1 LKGVYTLILFLKKE
15 KKIYKWSLRPGYYYY
30 TGSALNN
37 LEARVKR
44 HFRREKKR
52 KWHID
57 FLTTDNDVELIG
69 AICAE
74 TNVKMECK
82 VNQAISKL
90 GEVIV
95 GFGSSDCKLKCRGH
109 LFRTEELKRSEIL
122 MEYRR
127 LGLDPYVIDFAAV

>member
-1 LKGVYTLILFLKKE
+1 MKGVYTLILLLRKK
-15 KKIYKWSLRPGYYYY
+15 KKVYKWSLQPGYYYY

-44 HFRREKKR
+44 HFKKEKR
-52 KWHID
+52 KRWHID
-57 FLTTDNDVELIG
+57 YLTTDDDVELIG
-69 AICAE
+69 AICAG

-82 VNQAISKL
+82 VNRAISKL

-95 GFGSSDCKLKCRGH
+95 GFGSSDCKSKCGGH

-127 LGLDPYVIDFAAV
+127 LGLNPYVISFTAV